1 MDKRRTVDIRKEA
14 CGEMCRKERM
24 AAENGDRT
32 VIGQIHWKGRAYP
45 VREIDA
51 GSSTF
56 RVSVESLRDELIT
69 DMRSGIYEAME
80 VCEEID
86 GFCTGEELRT
96 LPDAELYRMYC

>member
-1 MDKRRTVDIRKEA
+1 MDKRRTADIRKEA
-14 CGEMCRKERM
+14 CGEMSRKDRM

-51 GSSTF
+51 GNRTF

-69 DMRSGIYEAME
+69 DMRSGIYEAM
-80 VCEEID
+80 
-86 GFCTGEELRT
+86 
-96 LPDAELYRMYC
+96 

>member
-1 MDKRRTVDIRKEA
+1 MKKNRLIIVLVCCTLLYMTG
-14 CGEMCRKERM
+14 CGHSKDVER
-24 AAENGDRT
+24 N
-32 VIGQIHWKGRAYP
+32 VL
-45 VREIDA
+45 
-51 GSSTF
+51 
-56 RVSVESLRDELIT
+56 RVGVVLYTQDDPFINALTECLRDELIT

>member
-1 MDKRRTVDIRKEA
+1 MDKTRTADIRKEA
-14 CGEMCRKERM
+14 CETYRKERM
-24 AAENGDRT
+24 AAENENRIT
-32 VIGQIHWKGRAYP
+32 LVQIHWKGRTYP

-51 GSSTF
+51 GNRTF

-80 VCEEID
+80 TCEEID

-96 LPDAELYRMYC
+96 LPDAELYKMYC

>member
-1 MDKRRTVDIRKEA
+1 MDKARTADIRKEA

-32 VIGQIHWKGRAYP
+32 VIGQIHWKGCVYP

-51 GSSTF
+51 GNSTF

-69 DMRSGIYEAME
+69 DMRNGIYEAME

-96 LPDAELYRMYC
+96 LPDTELYRMYC

>member
-1 MDKRRTVDIRKEA
+1 MDKRRTADIRKEA

-45 VREIDA
+45 VREIDV

-96 LPDAELYRMYC
+96 LPDAKLYRMYC